1 MSIDDLIQ
9 KESFFAMCVLPLEF
23 GAERTPHL
31 FELNES
37 SFQSKSG
44 DTFSVEPFN
53 VFHGNNP
60 QLETRR
66 EEHREIV
73 QGALQSMD
81 DGIFEKVV
89 VSCIKHVPR
98 GSQSLQTIFER
109 LTDRYANAFVYAL
122 NHPVFGIWMGATPE
136 LLLHKKGAFYH
147 TVSLAGT
154 QPFSDN
160 LHWSDKLQR
169 EQQLVTDFIQQTI
182 ASCNGRL
189 EKITGPYTT
198 QAGPLA
204 HLKTDLYFT
213 SDSKSDFI
221 LKELQPTPAVCGLP
235 RQAAHN
241 FIRTHASF
249 ERRLYAGRLGIR
261 FPSGDEIH
269 FVNLRCMQVFDSH
282 FELHVGGGIV
292 EGSNAEDEWQETEMK
307 ADVLRKM
314 LQ

>member
-9 KESFFAMCVLPLEF
+9 EGRFFALCVLPVEF
-23 GAERTPHL
+23 SAERTPLL
-31 FELNES
+31 FELNQS
-37 SFQSKSG
+37 LFQSESAG
-44 DTFSVEPFN
+44 TFIAEPFN
-53 VFHGNNP
+53 DFLDNHP
-60 QLETRR
+60 QGETSLA
-66 EEHREIV
+66 EHREIV
-73 QGALQSMD
+73 QSALQSIAN
-81 DGIFEKVV
+81 GSFEKVV
-89 VSCIKHVPR
+89 VSCIKLVPR

-109 LTDRYANAFVYAL
+109 LTARYTNACVYAL
-122 NHPVFGIWMGATPE
+122 HHPVFGTWMGATPE
-136 LLLHKKGAFYH
+136 LLLHKQGTSFH

-154 QPFSDN
+154 QPFSDD

-182 ASCNGRL
+182 IGCKGQID
-189 EKITGPYTT
+189 KITGPYTA

-235 RQAAHN
+235 RQAAYN

-292 EGSNAEDEWQETEMK
+292 EGSNTEEEWQETEMK
-307 ADVLRKM
+307 ADVLRKL